1 MKIVACGLVADG
13 VELQELS
20 GNDGIVLWA
29 EVNRLGEM
37 NG

>member
-1 MKIVACGLVADG
+1 MKVVACGLVADDAK
-13 VELQELS
+13 LQELS